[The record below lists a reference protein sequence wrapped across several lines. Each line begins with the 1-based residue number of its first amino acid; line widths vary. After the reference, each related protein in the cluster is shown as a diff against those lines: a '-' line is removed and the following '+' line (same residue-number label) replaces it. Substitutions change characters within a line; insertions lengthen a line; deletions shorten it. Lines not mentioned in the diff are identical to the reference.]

1 MGCLVWAVRYSDKR
15 EMSTRCRIN
24 FDAYYCFARSGNRI
38 AGEKVERFIRI
49 DKNLFASMKRCVI
62 RIDLEMFNN
71 KKKQS
76 DLLI

>member
-24 FDAYYCFARSGNRI
+24 FDAYYFARSGNRI

-49 DKNLFASMKRCVI
+49 DKNLFASMKRSVI

-71 KKKQS
+71 KKEQS